1 MGPSGGGKTTL
12 LNVLARQLGKAKG
25 LSATGEVR
33 ATTAGGAPAPRGSQA
48 YVEQDDAFYSMLTV
62 RETVALAARLHAAPG
77 TPDEQVD
84 AEAGALV
91 RRLGLAKVEGS
102 RVGGGRARGLS
113 GGERK
118 RLAIACALVGGP
130 RVLFADEPT
139 TGLDSFQAEKVVAA
153 LKDLAADGCTVV
165 CSIHQVRAG
174 RVWVGRGGREGGR
187 QGGPRRGRGRGRALR
202 PPSSASTPPTPAP
215 PPPLQPRSSVF
226 AMFDDLVLLSEGSCV
241 YEGPAEGALPLFASA
256 GHACPEHYNPAEF
269 LADLIS
275 IDHTSPEAEA
285 ESRER
290 VGALLA
296 EAVGGAS
303 GMGSA
308 GRPGGPPRFGP
319 APPDAP
325 PTVHASIWAQL
336 RLLAT
341 RSWRQVTRDRATN
354 VARAASS
361 LSSALIFG
369 SIFFRMGRGQ
379 ASVQDRMGL
388 LQVAAINAAMSSLVK
403 ARSGDEC
410 VGRERARRRGGRGGA
425 ARVGRAPPAN
435 PRQPPHPLP
444 PVLCRP
450 WPSSLRSA

>member
-187 QGGPRRGRGRGRALR
+187 AEARAGSRPR
-202 PPSSASTPPTPAP
+202 PPPTQLRQHTTHPRPPAP
-215 PPPLQPRSSVF
+215 S
-226 AMFDDLVLLSEGSCV
+226 
-241 YEGPAEGALPLFASA
+241 
-256 GHACPEHYNPAEF
+256 
-269 LADLIS
+269 
-275 IDHTSPEAEA
+275 
-285 ESRER
+285 
-290 VGALLA
+290 
-296 EAVGGAS
+296 
-303 GMGSA
+303 
-308 GRPGGPPRFGP
+308 P
-319 APPDAP
+319 AP
-325 PTVHASIWAQL
+325 
-336 RLLAT
+336 
-341 RSWRQVTRDRATN
+341 
-354 VARAASS
+354 
-361 LSSALIFG
+361 
-369 SIFFRMGRGQ
+369 
-379 ASVQDRMGL
+379 
-388 LQVAAINAAMSSLVK
+388 LVGV
-403 ARSGDEC
+403 RH
-410 VGRERARRRGGRGGA
+410 V
-425 ARVGRAPPAN
+425 
-435 PRQPPHPLP
+435 
-444 PVLCRP
+444 
-450 WPSSLRSA
+450 